1 MRIAFITAFALLFS
15 QLGAMA
21 HAYSHDATLG
31 PASTQQSAPSS
42 HDACRDC
49 LAFAPLLS
57 VAGVP
62 ATLPW
67 NDPEGRSVTARGFG
81 RSRVDHSITLAF
93 RSRAPPYTP

>member
-1 MRIAFITAFALLFS
+1 
-15 QLGAMA
+15 MA
-21 HAYSHDATLG
+21 HAYSHDSTLG
-31 PASTQQSAPSS
+31 SASTQQAAPSS

-67 NDPEGRSVTARGFG
+67 NDPRDHSVAARGRGRSL
-81 RSRVDHSITLAF
+81 VDHSITLAF